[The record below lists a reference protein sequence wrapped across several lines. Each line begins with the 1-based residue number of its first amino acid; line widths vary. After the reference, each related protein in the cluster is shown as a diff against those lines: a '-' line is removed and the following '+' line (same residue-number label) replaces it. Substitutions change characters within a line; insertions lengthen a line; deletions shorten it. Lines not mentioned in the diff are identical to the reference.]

1 MTALASLVS
10 IMIPIYF
17 KITKFYLYLLVK
29 GFKNKERFST
39 KTEDGRIKII
49 EDNYSNIEVIF
60 GIMLFRKKS

>member
-1 MTALASLVS
+1 M
-10 IMIPIYF
+10 Y
-17 KITKFYLYLLVK
+17 